1 MTDSGAVQDSLL
13 EGFSKPWPRPS
24 SASGGSSCSELNVV
38 GGEGGR
44 PAPRLRL
51 PKGVRLEDAV
61 QVWNAMCVFPRPMG
75 IRPLPTLEALMEA
88 IEALSPKSSKVEEE
102 GAGATTVRGGTE
114 VSTEGGA
121 AVEASA
127 MSMNQL
133 HETPTA
139 TMELEDDDS
148 KEAEFDDKEACIR
161 ATGCGGA
168 GNGQGR
174 GKGGED
180 GGAAVE
186 DKDVAKKE
194 AQAMVDKFCMAIVR
208 MLVTD
213 MHTVLGR

>member
-1 MTDSGAVQDSLL
+1 MTDSGAVKDSLL

-24 SASGGSSCSELNVV
+24 SASSDSGCTDLNVA
-38 GGEGGR
+38 GGEEGR

-51 PKGVRLEDAV
+51 PKGVRLEDAI

-75 IRPLPTLEALMEA
+75 IRPFPTLEGLMEA
-88 IEALSPKSSKVEEE
+88 IETLSPESSKVEEE
-102 GAGATTVRGGTE
+102 GAGATTVRGGGGK
-114 VSTEGGA
+114 EGGT

-127 MSMNQL
+127 TLLDQL

-139 TMELEDDDS
+139 IMELEDDDS
-148 KEAEFDDKEACIR
+148 KEAEFDDREACIR
-161 ATGCGGA
+161 ATGSRGA

-174 GKGGED
+174 GKGDD
-180 GGAAVE
+180 GGGAVE
-186 DKDVAKKE
+186 DKDAAKKE